1 MGSHYIPGIVLVAVA
16 IFVFTGA
23 GNNEIQEANR
33 YVQVTADKE
42 GRMKMMFCDS
52 ISYVHDLLPKPY
64 NKHPGIRAAV
74 VRLTRKCINPGVG
87 SLILVTDVI
96 WDVRKDGIEK
106 DSWPRDYPLLMRV
119 HTEDGKSWWVRKDEL
134 RNYTRK

>member
-42 GRMKMMFCDS
+42 GRDE
-52 ISYVHDLLPKPY
+52 
-64 NKHPGIRAAV
+64 N
-74 VRLTRKCINPGVG
+74 
-87 SLILVTDVI
+87 DV
-96 WDVRKDGIEK
+96 
-106 DSWPRDYPLLMRV
+106 
-119 HTEDGKSWWVRKDEL
+119 L
-134 RNYTRK
+134 R